1 MKEMVIKNED
11 DQVIGT
17 LLQKEDGS
25 LVVKSDNQYYQ
36 MELEKIIRDI
46 TSRPIYVKIGQI
58 NKKNRRKIHELISI
72 EVKCDN
78 PDYFEAIRY
87 SLWKREI
94 DKKGIFGKVL
104 DE

>member
-1 MKEMVIKNED
+1 MKKMVIKNED

-17 LLQKEDGS
+17 LLRKEDGS

-36 MELEKIIRDI
+36 IELEKIIRDI
-46 TSRPIYVKIGQI
+46 TSRPIYVKMGRI

-72 EVKCDN
+72 EIKSDS

-87 SLWKREI
+87 SLWKLEI

-104 DE
+104 NE